1 MIQIY
6 LMILIIIFLA
16 IYFIKKN
23 EHFAYSNLDCDITNW
38 SGNDFLY
45 GCSYIE
51 NGSHIIN
58 LLWKTKIEGKKY
70 VIINPIN
77 NDVDTLIIDNANIE
91 VKSLT
96 NNIWSYKIPSEYIEQ
111 GKTYLITLNY
121 FESTENKKMKISNTI
136 QIKVN
141 KQSVIDS
148 NRGDSC
154 RSSNQLFDSLKN
166 KIFDIYVE

>member
-1 MIQIY
+1 
-6 LMILIIIFLA
+6 MILIIIFLG

-23 EHFAYSNLDCDITNW
+23 EHFNDSALNCDVTNW
-38 SGNDFLY
+38 GNGFLY

-58 LLWKTKIEGKKY
+58 LLWKKEISGKKY
-70 VIINPIN
+70 VIINPLD
-77 NDVDTLIIDNANIE
+77 NDIDTLIIDNID
-91 VKSLT
+91 VKTLT
-96 NNIWSYKIPSEYIEQ
+96 NKIFSYKIPSEYIEP

-121 FESTENKKMKISNTI
+121 SDSDNDTMMVSNTI

-148 NRGDSC
+148 NSGDSC
-154 RSSNQLFDSLKN
+154 HSSTQLFDSLKN